1 MKKYKITLTEEER
14 KILQDII
21 SRGVYRAT
29 KMKRAYILLAADES
43 EAGKKMIDA
52 AISKAYGVREQTVER
67 LRKRLVEEGFQVTL
81 HGKARKPRVD
91 KKLDGEVEAHV
102 IALSRLCPPEGRSRW
117 TLYLLAEQ
125 MVALGYIDSISHQSV
140 HKILKKTR

>member
-1 MKKYKITLTEEER
+1 MT
-14 KILQDII
+14 
-21 SRGVYRAT
+21 
-29 KMKRAYILLAADES
+29 
-43 EAGKKMIDA
+43 DA

-67 LRKRLVEEGFQVTL
+67 LRKRLVEEGFQVAL
-81 HGKARKPRVD
+81 HGKPGKPRVD
-91 KKLDGEVEAHV
+91 KKLDGEGRRALEAHV
-102 IALSRLCPPEGRSRW
+102 IALSRSYPPEGRSRW

>member
-1 MKKYKITLTEEER
+1 
-14 KILQDII
+14 
-21 SRGVYRAT
+21 
-29 KMKRAYILLAADES
+29 MKRAYILLAADES